1 MDILKGLF
9 SQKKSYFEILIQFLG
24 DPSAWNIDEMCQ
36 IIEGSNGETK
46 LKTIDS
52 NLKKDTKND
61 SNKKSIKKK
70 NGLKKKKVSF
80 FVF

>member
-1 MDILKGLF
+1 
-9 SQKKSYFEILIQFLG
+9 
-24 DPSAWNIDEMCQ
+24 MCQ

-61 SNKKSIKKK
+61 TNKKSFKKK

-80 FVF
+80 FLKSIKITFLYIDGWVRLPRTL